1 MAKPYSMDLRERV
14 VRAVTADGMSCHAAA
29 SRFGVA
35 PSSAIKWVRRFRDT
49 GSAAPSRMGGRRSKI
64 LSGATR
70 DWLLERMTRDF
81 TLRGL
86 VAELGGRGVKVD
98 YVQVWRFA
106 HVEGLSFKKK
116 RVLPAEQLRP
126 AIARR
131 RAQWK
136 KYQGRLDP
144 ARLVFIDET
153 WVKTNMAPLRGWA
166 PVGQRLHAKVPYG
179 HWRTMTFLA
188 ALRCDRI
195 DAPCVLDQPVNA
207 QSFTDYIEQCLVPTL
222 SPGDVVIMDN
232 LSSHK
237 RPAIRNAIRTVG
249 AKLLFL
255 PPYSPDLNPIEQVF
269 AKLKHL
275 MRKAA
280 ERSHEAT
287 WRRVGT
293 LLDAF
298 SAAECRNYLV
308 NAGYGSA

>member
-14 VRAVTADGMSCHAAA
+14 VTAVTEQGLSCHAAA
-29 SRFGVA
+29 ARFGVA
-35 PSSAIKWVRRFRDT
+35 SSSAIKWVQRYRAT
-49 GSAAPSRMGGRRSKI
+49 GSAAPARMGGHKPNI
-64 LSGATR
+64 LSGETR
-70 DWLLERMTRDF
+70 DWLLERVRQDF

-86 VAELGGRGVKVD
+86 VAELAGRGVKVD
-98 YVQVWRFA
+98 YVQVWRFTHA
-106 HVEGLSFKKK
+106 QGLSFKKS
-116 RVLPAEQLRP
+116 VLPAEQLRP

-131 RAQWK
+131 RTQWK
-136 KYQGRLDP
+136 KYQSRLDP
-144 ARLVFIDET
+144 ARLVFLDET

-195 DAPCVLDQPVNA
+195 DAPCVLDQPINA
-207 QSFTDYIEQCLVPTL
+207 QSFTDYVEQCLVPTL
-222 SPGDVVIMDN
+222 SLGDVVIMDN

-237 RPAIRNAIRTVG
+237 KPAIRRAIRAVG
-249 AKLLFL
+249 ARLLFL

-293 LLDAF
+293 LLDTF
-298 SAAECRNYLV
+298 TPDECRNFLV
-308 NAGYGSA
+308 NSGYGST